1 MKNVSLVSRKWNLF
15 FLRRNNKYAH
25 EEERVKDEVNREVL
39 SLSLRDT
46 EGVIKRQNITIIFD
60 SYYDGLFS
68 N

>member
-1 MKNVSLVSRKWNLF
+1 MKSF
-15 FLRRNNKYAH
+15 FLRRNNTYARD
-25 EEERVKDEVNREVL
+25 EERVKDEVNWEIL